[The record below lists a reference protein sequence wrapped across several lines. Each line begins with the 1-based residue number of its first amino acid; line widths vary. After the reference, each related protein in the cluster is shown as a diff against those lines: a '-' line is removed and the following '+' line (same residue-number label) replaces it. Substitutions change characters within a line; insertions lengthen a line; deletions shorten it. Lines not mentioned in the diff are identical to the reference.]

1 MNFQILNS
9 FFKYTKAQQIG
20 ILLLFTIIVALQF
33 VFHYSDFTEVQLVTK
48 EEKEWLGLQQ
58 QLDVIKE
65 EKSES
70 TFKKWPYNPNFITD
84 YKGYKLG
91 MSVKEIDRLFAFR
104 KQNKYVNSVQE
115 FQDVTKISDSLL
127 KSMAPYFK
135 FPDWVKTNKSSIS
148 NLPAKKEA
156 TIKTVIVKDINLAT
170 AEDLIAIY
178 GIGEALSQRV
188 LSYKQTVG
196 GFVSMNQIN
205 EIWGL
210 SPEVIYMINKNFK
223 IISKP
228 TISKI
233 AINDASLKELS
244 QFYYFKNGLAKQILI
259 YRSMNGN
266 FNNIEDLAKIKGFP
280 VDKASIID
288 LYLEF

>member
-104 KQNKYVNSVQE
+104 KQNKYVNSAQE

-135 FPDWVKTNKSSIS
+135 FPDWVKTKKSSIS

>member
-1 MNFQILNS
+1 MNFQFLNS

-33 VFHYSDFTEVQLVTK
+33 VFRYSDFTEVQLVTK

-58 QLDVIKE
+58 KLDVIKE

-70 TFKKWPYNPNFITD
+70 TLKRRPYNPNFITD

-91 MSVKEIDRLFAFR
+91 MSINEIDRLFAFR
-104 KQNKYVNSVQE
+104 KQNKYVNSAQE

-135 FPDWVKTNKSSIS
+135 FPDWVKTKKSSIS